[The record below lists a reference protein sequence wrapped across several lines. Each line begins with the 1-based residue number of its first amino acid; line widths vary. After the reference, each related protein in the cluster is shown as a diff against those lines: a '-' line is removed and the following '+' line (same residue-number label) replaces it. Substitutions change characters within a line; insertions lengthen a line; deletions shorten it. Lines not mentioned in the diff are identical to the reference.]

1 MPLPLPSSDPQP
13 LPPGLQRSDAFHR
26 QPLFSV
32 GAHVVRSWNE
42 AHALHGPASPAN
54 VNPAY
59 VAALISGN
67 HNAEAAPYQRIRRLP
82 RAHQVRIASD
92 GSLQGQAYDP
102 LAEGAGPMAAEA
114 LHTFL
119 RQGLLEHVQRTLA
132 DHSGPIGCEHSSGL
146 DSNAVLGALVHGL
159 NLPTERLHTW
169 SNEAGGEG
177 EPLQRFRPFHQL
189 KAEQCHRLY
198 PSPEPAEQQPAGD
211 QLALQLRVFGAPAQ
225 IGGMPWA
232 VDVLAAQGCTLLF
245 SGFGG
250 DQALSH
256 NAANV
261 PTDLVAQA
269 RWPELVRWMGSRRR
283 ALKTGAGR
291 ALALGCRPWAE
302 RQVHRRTRDFVRSD
316 ILERTLT
323 AAGRTWLGPHLKRR
337 YPWEIDGYLRQH
349 TSIRRRVL
357 ANWVAVRAEEET
369 RLAAAHGMAKA
380 FPLLDE
386 RLIATLLRQD
396 PVLFGEGP
404 GRGRLLHRR
413 AFAPFLP
420 PELRTNPT
428 KDREPEGGLEAWR
441 ADLLQKRRQALERQ
455 LPALDA
461 LHPALAQWWNLEAI
475 RQETDGI
482 LAKTSPT
489 MKDVLGTS
497 RALTTLHTLSGWW
510 EALEG

>member
-1 MPLPLPSSDPQP
+1 
-13 LPPGLQRSDAFHR
+13 
-26 QPLFSV
+26 
-32 GAHVVRSWNE
+32 
-42 AHALHGPASPAN
+42 
-54 VNPAY
+54 
-59 VAALISGN
+59 
-67 HNAEAAPYQRIRRLP
+67 
-82 RAHQVRIASD
+82 
-92 GSLQGQAYDP
+92 
-102 LAEGAGPMAAEA
+102 
-114 LHTFL
+114 
-119 RQGLLEHVQRTLA
+119 
-132 DHSGPIGCEHSSGL
+132 
-146 DSNAVLGALVHGL
+146 
-159 NLPTERLHTW
+159 
-169 SNEAGGEG
+169 
-177 EPLQRFRPFHQL
+177 
-189 KAEQCHRLY
+189 
-198 PSPEPAEQQPAGD
+198 
-211 QLALQLRVFGAPAQ
+211 
-225 IGGMPWA
+225 
-232 VDVLAAQGCTLLF
+232 
-245 SGFGG
+245 
-250 DQALSH
+250 
-256 NAANV
+256 
-261 PTDLVAQA
+261 
-269 RWPELVRWMGSRRR
+269 
-283 ALKTGAGR
+283 
-291 ALALGCRPWAE
+291 
-302 RQVHRRTRDFVRSD
+302 VHRRTRDFVRSD

-482 LAKTSPT
+482 LVKTSPT